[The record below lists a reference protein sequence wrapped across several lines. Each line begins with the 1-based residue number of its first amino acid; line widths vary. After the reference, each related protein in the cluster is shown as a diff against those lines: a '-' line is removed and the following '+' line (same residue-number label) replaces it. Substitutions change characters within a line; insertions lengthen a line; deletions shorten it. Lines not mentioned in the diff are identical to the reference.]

1 MCAVVLLVFF
11 FKQKTAYELRI
22 SDWSSDVCS
31 SDLPGLV
38 RGMIVGG
45 LRAALDGA
53 GHRSVQR
60 PSAAALG
67 SWVSEPVAPPSLPSR
82 GFAFASPPAQPS
94 VWDRPQSFAPP
105 PIARA
110 EPAHPPLPQTAHSPL
125 GCPPRRGPNTH
136 IAPHP
141 SNRPGPVQQPPPPPP
156 P

>member
-1 MCAVVLLVFF
+1 
-11 FKQKTAYELRI
+11 
-22 SDWSSDVCS
+22 
-31 SDLPGLV
+31 
-38 RGMIVGG
+38 MIVGG

-105 PIARA
+105 PLARA
-110 EPAHPPLPQTAHSPL
+110 EPAHAPVPPTASYPL
-125 GCPPRRGPNTH
+125 GVARGQ
-136 IAPHP
+136 IGRA
-141 SNRPGPVQQPPPPPP
+141 SCRERVCQYV
-156 P
+156 

>member
-1 MCAVVLLVFF
+1 MLARDRHPVAALFLDVPADFVDVNVHPA
-11 FKQKTAYELRI
+11 KTEVRFR
-22 SDWSSDVCS
+22 D
-31 SDLPGLV
+31 PGLV

-105 PIARA
+105 PMARA
-110 EPAHPPLPQTAHSPL
+110 EPAHAPVPQTASSPL
-125 GCPPRRGPNTH
+125 G
-136 IAPHP
+136 
-141 SNRPGPVQQPPPPPP
+141 VQIGRAQGGT
-156 P
+156 

>member
-1 MCAVVLLVFF
+1 
-11 FKQKTAYELRI
+11 
-22 SDWSSDVCS
+22 
-31 SDLPGLV
+31 
-38 RGMIVGG
+38 MIVGG

-105 PIARA
+105 PMARA
-110 EPAHPPLPQTAHSPL
+110 ETAHAPVPPTDSHPL
-125 GCPPRRGPNTH
+125 GVAPGQVRTTYITSAAGPGGK
-136 IAPHP
+136 
-141 SNRPGPVQQPPPPPP
+141 RCF
-156 P
+156 